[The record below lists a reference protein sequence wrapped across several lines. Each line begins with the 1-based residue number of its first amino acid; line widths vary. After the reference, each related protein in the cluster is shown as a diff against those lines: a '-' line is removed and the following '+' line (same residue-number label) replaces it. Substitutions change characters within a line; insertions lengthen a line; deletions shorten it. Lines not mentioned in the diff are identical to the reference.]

1 MNSRSFD
8 SASRREVQSIL
19 SRLVHSGATGV
30 NAAALITSDGM
41 ALESTH
47 AAGVDVDRFAA
58 MSASLLALA
67 ERQIEEAER
76 GHLNQLV
83 IEGTEGAVLLI
94 RAGADHVLTI
104 STEPGALL
112 GKIFIETR
120 RAAGTLRQQMNA
132 GADQREDFA

>member
-1 MNSRSFD
+1 MNPSRIH
-8 SASRREVQSIL
+8 AGPRRELQSIL
-19 SRLVHSGATGV
+19 SRLVHSGGTGV

-41 ALESTH
+41 ALEFTH
-47 AAGVDVDRFAA
+47 AADVDVDRFAA

-76 GHLNQLV
+76 GHLNQLL

-94 RAGADHVLTI
+94 RAGADYVLTV

-112 GKIFIETR
+112 GKIFVETR
-120 RAAGTLRQQMNA
+120 RVATTLRQLMNA
-132 GADQREDFA
+132 EAVPSEHMA